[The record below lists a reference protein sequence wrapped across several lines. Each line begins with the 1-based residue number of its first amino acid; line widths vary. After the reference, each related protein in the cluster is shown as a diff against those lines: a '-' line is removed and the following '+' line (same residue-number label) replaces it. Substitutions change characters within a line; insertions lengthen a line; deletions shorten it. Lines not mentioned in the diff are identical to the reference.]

1 MRGWQRAADRAV
13 VGKRGSVV
21 AMGERGIMWWVEE
34 GAATVEVAGGEAI
47 LFYGDGLLCPPR
59 RLSSSS
65 SAEPSFSMVSAR
77 ARTYPRR

>member
-1 MRGWQRAADRAV
+1 M
-13 VGKRGSVV
+13 VGERGSVV
-21 AMGERGIMWWVEE
+21 AMGERGIMWRVEE

-47 LFYGDGLLCPPR
+47 LLYGDGLLRPPR

-65 SAEPSFSMVSAR
+65 SAEPSFPTVFAR